1 MEKIGLVLEGG
12 AMRGVYTAGVL
23 DFFLKK
29 ELFFPY
35 ITAVSAG
42 ACQSLSYISG
52 QVSRNKKVAMKYVT
66 DKRYLSFRNFIK
78 TGGVFGL
85 DFMFGDIVKTLV
97 PFDFEA
103 FKNSEQELAIG
114 ATNCITGKIDY
125 FYKSESSIKE
135 LFQSCIASSSMP
147 LAAKEVF
154 IHGIPYMDGGIAESI
169 PIYQALKDGYEKNI
183 VVLTRNKGYRKRA
196 SKAIMLL
203 AKKKY
208 KNYPNFLKA
217 IENRYQIY
225 NNTIDFIENL
235 EKQKKVLII
244 QPTQPVTVKRME
256 KNRKKLLEFYKQ
268 GYFDTKA
275 KYEEIKKFIE
285 L

>member
-1 MEKIGLVLEGG
+1 MKKVGLVLEGG

-29 ELFFPY
+29 EIFFPY
-35 ITAVSAG
+35 IAAVSAG
-42 ACQSLSYISG
+42 ACQSLSYVSG

-66 DKRYLSFRNFIK
+66 DKRYLSFQNFIK

-85 DFMFGDIVKTLV
+85 DFMFGDIVETLV
-97 PFDFEA
+97 PFDFQA
-103 FKNSEQELAIG
+103 FKNSKQELAIG

-125 FYKSESSIKE
+125 FYKSENSIKE
-135 LFQSCIASSSMP
+135 LFQACIASSSMP

-154 IHGIPYMDGGIAESI
+154 IHGIPYMDGGIAESM

-183 VVLTRNKGYRKRA
+183 IVLTRNKGYRKRA
-196 SKAIMLL
+196 SKTIMLL
-203 AKKKY
+203 ANKKY

-217 IENRYQIY
+217 IENRYRIY
-225 NNTIDFIENL
+225 NDTIDFIENL

-256 KNRKKLLEFYKQ
+256 KDRKKLLEFYKQ
-268 GYFDTKA
+268 GYFNTKE

>member
-29 ELFFPY
+29 EIFFPY

-42 ACQSLSYISG
+42 ACQSLSYISK
-52 QVSRNKKVAMKYVT
+52 QISRNKKVTMKYIT
-66 DKRYLSFRNFIK
+66 DKRYLSFENFIK

-97 PFDFEA
+97 PFDFQA
-103 FKNSEQELAIG
+103 FKNSKQELAIG

-135 LFQSCIASSSMP
+135 VFQFCMASSSMP
-147 LAAKEVF
+147 FAAREVF
-154 IHGIPYMDGGIAESI
+154 IHGIPYMDGGITESI

-183 VVLTRNKGYRKRA
+183 IVLTRNKGYRKKS
-196 SKAIMLL
+196 SKTIMLL
-203 AKKKY
+203 AKRKY
-208 KNYPNFLKA
+208 RNYPDFLKA
-217 IENRYQIY
+217 IENRYQMY
-225 NNTIDFIENL
+225 NNTMDFIENL

-244 QPTQPVTVKRME
+244 QPTQSVTVKRME
-256 KNRKKLLEFYKQ
+256 KDRKKLLEFYKQ

-275 KYEEIKKFIE
+275 KYKEIKKFIE
-285 L
+285 V